1 MREYYLEKSKITPEV
16 KLKLGSQF
24 SIIGDSRPEDVSEFY
39 TPIIDWFLELN
50 RTCIESEEKTTF
62 SMVFFMEYLNSS
74 SVIFLSKVLKKIAE
88 ISELD
93 NVLFKV
99 EWKHL
104 EYDEDMKELGE
115 EFNSIYTSLEISI
128 VSV

>member
-1 MREYYLEKSKITPEV
+1 MINYNIEKTKITPW
-16 KLKLGSQF
+16 LKLIIGEEF

-39 TPIIDWFLELN
+39 NPIIEWFSELN
-50 RTCIESEEKTTF
+50 NTCIETNESKEF
-62 SMVFFMEYLNSS
+62 SIVFFMEYLNSS
-74 SVIFLSKVLKKIAE
+74 SVIFLSKVLKKITE

-104 EYDEDMKELGE
+104 EYDEDMKELGK
-115 EFNSIYTSLEISI
+115 EFNTIYSNLKINI